1 MSKIRLTLAA
11 SAVSLL
17 AACGGGGTS
26 PSGPAFD
33 AAAVGATLDAA
44 LTSEQIDG
52 YSFALVDAGGTLDLR
67 NGGDIALGQTVELAS
82 ASKLPTVLAILTL
95 VDDGLLDLD
104 RPVGQYLSEHDPGF
118 VWPVD
123 KAAITMRMLMAH
135 TAGMVGLSDSQPDCL
150 FVERQTTLRAC
161 AQVIADS
168 ALIAAPGSVFNYG
181 GADLQV
187 AAHVATTLAG
197 GSWHS
202 FFADRIG
209 RPLGLTRLSYGDPA
223 VITNPRVAGGAV
235 STARDYGRL
244 LRLLL
249 NDGVHNGTRVLSSAM
264 VAELLR
270 DQIAGLPVQYAPF
283 APERLADFPGYGLG
297 VFISAPSLHPGS
309 AGPEYSDPGLFGA
322 TPWLDLSLGYGA
334 VLLIENTTATGLS
347 LWDQLRPSILA
358 GLASPPPT

>member
-1 MSKIRLTLAA
+1 MSRIRLTLAA
-11 SAVSLL
+11 VAASLL
-17 AACGGGGTS
+17 TACGGPS
-26 PSGPAFD
+26 PSDPAFD
-33 AAAVGATLDAA
+33 ASAVGATLDAA
-44 LTSEQIDG
+44 LANEQIDG

-104 RPVGQYLSEHDPGF
+104 RPVGEYLNELDPGF
-118 VWPVD
+118 VWPAD
-123 KAAITMRMLMAH
+123 KAAITTRMLIAH

-150 FVERQTTLRAC
+150 FVERQTTLRDC
-161 AQVIADS
+161 AQVIADA
-168 ALIAAPGSVFNYG
+168 ALIATPGSVFNYG

-187 AAHVATTLAG
+187 AAHVATLLTG
-197 GSWHS
+197 DSWHGL
-202 FFADRIG
+202 FADRIG

-223 VITNPRVAGGAV
+223 VISNPRVAGGAV

-249 NDGVHNGTRVLSSAM
+249 NDGMHNGTRVLSSAM

-270 DQIAGLPVQYAPF
+270 DQIAGLPVRYAPF

-297 VFISAPSLHPGS
+297 VFISAPGLHPGS

-334 VLLIENTTATGLS
+334 VLLIENTTATGLA

-358 GLASPPPT
+358 GLTPPPT